1 MSISDA
7 VTYRIGVFNVVILV
21 LSLFLTS
28 YCRWYAVN
36 KYNKRIFSL
45 LSLYAL
51 FELPMYFLFAVER
64 EYTGRVVYIF
74 HIISN
79 LFYFASFS
87 VLCFSWGDV
96 LRAKNM
102 EELFESQ
109 VRSRMRAIIVV
120 GNIIFTCH
128 STVVVYF
135 CASSSSL
142 QEFFELKSYIAYTIS
157 DTCKNFVMGIFIFR
171 FGGKLYARVKNY
183 SAFYETR
190 IRDPAEM
197 AETTRHLLTASDK
210 LKILVLVINFCFSVR
225 VVALIIWLG
234 GNAPTENEEPSN
246 FPHFDFLYWSL
257 FQTLP
262 SVLPSFT
269 LCFTMGCLAKIF
281 GGVFIDTNKKHTTD
295 GGASSAQNRKIYN
308 SDSSDDDSADLNN
321 PNPNNT
327 LKSLS
332 IPFLGSML
340 SLGEENEDSRGEAN
354 LFNRLSR
361 VSGELV
367 DIDIERNSGEKGKG
381 QESTEHSVSTS
392 ASNSSAIM
400 TPPVKSH
407 EEAKGK
413 RLFGGA
419 GIFQNF

>member
-1 MSISDA
+1 MSVSNA
-7 VTYRIGVFNVVILV
+7 VTFRIGVFNVLILL

-51 FELPMYFLFAVER
+51 FELPMYFVFTVER
-64 EYTGRVVYIF
+64 EDTGRVVYIF

-109 VRSRMRAIIVV
+109 VRSRMRAIIVF
-120 GNIIFTCH
+120 GNVIFSCH
-128 STVVVYF
+128 STVVVYM

-142 QEFFELKSYIAYTIS
+142 QEFFELRSYTAYTIS
-157 DTCKNFVMGIFIFR
+157 DTCKNFIMGIFILR

-190 IRDPAEM
+190 IRDPAEV
-197 AETTRHLLTASDK
+197 AETTKHLLTASDK
-210 LKILVLVINFCFSVR
+210 LKVLVLVINFCFSVR
-225 VVALIIWLG
+225 VVALIIWLV
-234 GNAPTENEEPSN
+234 GNAPTENEEPDN

-281 GGVFIDTNKKHTTD
+281 GGVFIDTNKKHATE
-295 GGASSAQNRKIYN
+295 GSASFAQQRKIYN
-308 SDSSDDDSADLNN
+308 SDSSDDDSSELNN
-321 PNPNNT
+321 NM

-332 IPFLGSML
+332 VPFLGSML
-340 SLGEENEDSRGEAN
+340 SLGEEHEDSRGETN

-367 DIDIERNSGEKGKG
+367 DIDIERSSGGPGKV

-407 EEAKGK
+407 EEARSK
-413 RLFGGA
+413 RLFGGGA
-419 GIFQNF
+419 KFF

>member
-7 VTYRIGVFNVVILV
+7 VTYRIGVFNVVILLV
-21 LSLFLTS
+21 SFSLTT
-28 YCRWYAVN
+28 YCRLYAVN

-51 FELPMYFLFAVER
+51 FELPMYFFFAIER
-64 EYTGRVVYIF
+64 EYTGRIVYIF
-74 HIISN
+74 HILSN

-102 EELFESQ
+102 EELFETQ
-109 VRSRMRAIIVV
+109 IRSRMRAIIVF
-120 GNIIFTCH
+120 GNIAFTCH
-128 STVVVYF
+128 SIVVVYF

-142 QEFFELKSYIAYTIS
+142 QEFFGLRSYTVYTSS
-157 DTCKNFVMGIFIFR
+157 DTVKNFIMGIFILK
-171 FGGKLYARVKNY
+171 FGGRLYARVKNY
-183 SAFYETR
+183 SAFYESR

-197 AETTRHLLTASDK
+197 AETTKHLLTASDK

-225 VVALIIWLG
+225 VVALVIWLS
-234 GNAPTENEEPSN
+234 GNAVTENEEPSA
-246 FPHFDFLYWSL
+246 FPHFDFLYWAL

-281 GGVFIDTNKKHTTD
+281 GGVFIDTNKRHMTE
-295 GGASSAQNRKIYN
+295 GSISAQQRKIYN
-308 SDSSDDDSADLNN
+308 SESSDDDSAEMNGN
-321 PNPNNT
+321 PA

-332 IPFLGSML
+332 IPFLGSMM
-340 SLGEENEDSRGEAN
+340 SGGDEGDDSRGEKN

-367 DIDIERNSGEKGKG
+367 DIDIERNSGGKQHG
-381 QESTEHSVSTS
+381 PDSSEHSVSTS
-392 ASNSSAIM
+392 ASSTSAIM
-400 TPPVKSH
+400 TPPVRSQ
-407 EEAKGK
+407 EESRAK
-413 RLFGGA
+413 RLFGGK
-419 GIFQNF
+419 GLF